1 MVNNTSIYNN
11 VVGEQSFFSK
21 SKTSYVEHDYIL
33 KNEVPILEIGRGCI
47 FNCKFCSFALKGK
60 KKLDY
65 IKDQSLLRDELI
77 EHYEKYGM
85 DKYIFVD
92 DTFND
97 SLIIFS
103 VVGRAANSRNN
114 YCR

>member
-47 FNCKFCSFALKGK
+47 FNCKFCSFALKSKERNESISLHECCSRHYHKNHLHGK
-60 KKLDY
+60 QY
-65 IKDQSLLRDELI
+65 P
-77 EHYEKYGM
+77 
-85 DKYIFVD
+85 V
-92 DTFND
+92 
-97 SLIIFS
+97 
-103 VVGRAANSRNN
+103 
-114 YCR
+114 